1 MVTAEIKKKISNID
15 ERDVV
20 QLAVE
25 LGSITAP
32 SGYEQPVADYV
43 ENWFRAQGFHAFK
56 QNLCEKRS
64 NAIVSTIF
72 FNSHMDSDQGCPSV
86 HGEQIPPVPKV
97 RIEGRSIF
105 GRTVAK

>member
-1 MVTAEIKKKISNID
+1 VF
-15 ERDVV
+15 

-64 NAIVSTIF
+64 NAIGIFKGAGDGSTIF

>member
-1 MVTAEIKKKISNID
+1 VF
-15 ERDVV
+15 

-25 LGSITAP
+25 LGSITGP

-64 NAIVSTIF
+64 NAIGIFKGAGDGSTIF
-72 FNSHMDSDQGCPSV
+72 F
-86 HGEQIPPVPKV
+86 
-97 RIEGRSIF
+97 
-105 GRTVAK
+105 